1 MATSLYD
8 IGIKTYL
15 QILPAVGGFLE
26 KGRAYFED
34 NQIGLDEVINIRFYD
49 DMLPLRFQDRK
60 SVV

>member
-26 KGRAYFED
+26 NHRLRA
-34 NQIGLDEVINIRFYD
+34 GSASR
-49 DMLPLRFQDRK
+49 
-60 SVV
+60 S